1 MSGSSGQPFP
11 GNRAVSQAGS
21 GVVVD
26 KSQLASHCCS
36 VAAEEKLQAWQ
47 REKSFQTEEKR
58 IDANSELALLVDIL
72 QDSMAVKMMR

>member
-1 MSGSSGQPFP
+1 MSGSSRQPFP

-21 GVVVD
+21 GVLVD

-36 VAAEEKLQAWQ
+36 VAAEKLQAWQ
-47 REKSFQTEEKR
+47 REKSFKTEQKR

-72 QDSMAVKMMR
+72 QDSMALL